1 MLIGIDI
8 GSISAKGIYYSN
20 GTYTWQVVDTH
31 NWRELLAERKKEDIV
46 IATGYF
52 RKKVPCDET
61 VTEITSAIYG
71 VKHFLKKEIEVI
83 VDIGGQDIKVIDLR
97 SNDFRMNDKCSAGT
111 GAFLELVARYFDLK
125 VEELEKYH
133 FKAEKYA
140 EINSTCSVFAL
151 SEIVS
156 KLVEGFS
163 REEIIKGVH
172 FAFANRI
179 AQLIPID
186 AKKIALIGGIVK
198 NRGVVDALERVLN
211 KNVHVPSE
219 PQIVNAIGAVEYY
232 LYLAKDIS

>member
-1 MLIGIDI
+1 MLIGIDV

-31 NWRELLAERKKEDIV
+31 NWRELLANRKKGDIV

-71 VKHFLKKEIEVI
+71 VRHFLKTEVEVI
-83 VDIGGQDIKVIDLR
+83 VDIGGQDTKVIDLR

-111 GAFLELVARYFDLK
+111 GAFLELIARYFDLK
-125 VEELEKYH
+125 VEDLEKYH
-133 FKAEKYA
+133 FKVEKYA

-156 KLVEGFS
+156 KLVEGYS
-163 REEIIKGVH
+163 KEEIIKGVH

-179 AQLIPID
+179 AQLIPSD
-186 AKKIALIGGIVK
+186 AEKIALIGGIVR
-198 NRGVVDALERVLN
+198 NRGVVDALEKVLN
-211 KNVHVPSE
+211 KTAYVPSY

-232 LYLAKDIS
+232 LAKG